1 MPILLQ
7 KTQLAAKL
15 EALEGT
21 AENPDAGDALLVV
34 NPVFAPQ
41 VEMYERKLVGSD
53 LSSYKS
59 LSGRRS
65 ARLGFEVELK
75 GSGSPGVAPE
85 WGVLMRACGFDE
97 DIVPQTSVTYTPAS
111 SGIPSVTLALYMDG
125 MLSKLWG
132 ARGTVSL
139 NLSAGQPGRLGFSFT
154 GADFE
159 MSDAAMLTGV
169 AYDSTEPEVFLS
181 ANFSVD
187 SYSALIEK
195 LDLDIAN
202 TLQLRSDVNK
212 ESGYSSTL
220 LTGRRPAGSLDPEL
234 TLVADYDWYS
244 KWLNGSEG
252 ALSTTLGAT
261 AGNIVSLS
269 APKCRYTKLGL
280 AERGRARTLGADFE
294 LNRNNG
300 DDDLKIELT

>member
-21 AENPDAGDALLVV
+21 AENPGAGDALLVI
-34 NPVFAPQ
+34 NPGFKPQ
-41 VEMYERKLVGSD
+41 VEMHQRKIVGSD
-53 LSSYKS
+53 LSAYKS

-65 ARLGFEVELK
+65 ARLAFEVELK

-85 WGVLMRACGFDE
+85 WGELMRACGFDE
-97 DIVPQTSVTYTPAS
+97 TIVPSTSVSYAPAS
-111 SGIPSVTLALYMDG
+111 SSIPSITLALYMDG
-125 MLSKLWG
+125 LLSKLWG
-132 ARGTVSL
+132 ARGTVRL
-139 NLSAGQPGRLGFSFT
+139 NLSAGEPGRLAFEFS

-159 MSDAAMLTGV
+159 VTDAVMLAGV
-169 AYDSTEPEVFLS
+169 SYDSSEPERFLS
-181 ANFSVD
+181 AGFSVD

-202 TLQLRSDVNK
+202 TLQLRSDINRP
-212 ESGYSSTL
+212 SGYSSAL

-244 KWLNGSEG
+244 KWRNGSEG
-252 ALSTTLGAT
+252 AITLALGAI
-261 AGNIVSLS
+261 AGNIVTIT

-280 AERGRARTLGADFE
+280 AERSRARTLGADFE
-294 LNRNNG
+294 CNRNNG
-300 DDDLKIELT
+300 DDELKIELT